1 MASELNLKVNIMM
14 SENLHRSFDIL
25 TLIGRTAL
33 YTLAKK
39 SGKVPLTAISPAAVI
54 FRKVQ
59 LTALVTVEH
68 CHCLGV

>member
-1 MASELNLKVNIMM
+1 MLIYLPTGRRE
-14 SENLHRSFDIL
+14 
-25 TLIGRTAL
+25 LIGRKAL
-33 YTLAKK
+33 YTLANK